1 MKFRFT
7 IAKKLAVGFGILT
20 IALVINTVLTNKTL
34 NQSREVNQEITNVYA
49 PSSSYLNQLYEM
61 ITNSKM
67 LIKNWVFIE
76 QTPMTPDKMRLRKL
90 HSDGFPKLDEQL
102 SEITQKWDP
111 GLRKQYM
118 HISKSIKDTIFQMHE
133 TVMNQLSD
141 FENYEDPMVMFE
153 IQPMVEEGGEIMV
166 ATDNVLEELSEL
178 TEKIENI
185 TADARKNM
193 VNTFDSFQRFIII
206 MGIGLFLAV
215 IIIAVVTTRALVKPI
230 NYMKNVLL
238 AMGKGIMPKEKIKDT
253 NDEIGEM
260 ALALNAL
267 VSSLKEISNFALEVG
282 KENFTK
288 EFKPL
293 SEDDKLGYS
302 LIEMRDNLRKAAEEE
317 EKRKKEDEQR
327 QWASNGVAMFSDIL
341 RKHSNDLDALAY
353 DVISNLVKY
362 IGANLGGMFII
373 NDDNK
378 NDVYIEMKACY
389 AYDRQKHLEKRIDPG
404 VGLIG
409 RCVQEKETIYITD
422 VPEDYLN
429 IKSGLGNEKP
439 SSLLIVPLVMNEKI
453 YGVIEIASFEHIEK
467 YQIEFT
473 ERIAESI
480 ASTISSVKTN
490 IQTKG
495 LLEKSQRQAE
505 AMKSQEEEMRQNMEE
520 LKATQEQAERK
531 EKELLKKIDALKKN
545 NDNKY

>member
-7 IAKKLAVGFGILT
+7 IARKLAVGFGILT
-20 IALVINTVLTNKTL
+20 IALVINTILTNKTL
-34 NQSREVNQEITNVYA
+34 NQSREVNQEITNIYA

-76 QTPMTPDKMRLRKL
+76 HNPMTPDKMRLRKL
-90 HSDGFPKLDEQL
+90 HADGFPKLDEKL
-102 SEITQKWDP
+102 SEISKKWDP
-111 GLRKQYM
+111 ELKEQYKN
-118 HISKSIKDTIFQMHE
+118 ISRCINDTIFPMHE
-133 TVMNQLSD
+133 TVMNKLSD

-166 ATDNVLEELSEL
+166 ITNNVLEDLSDL
-178 TEKIENI
+178 TDKIENI
-185 TADARKNM
+185 TSDARENM

-215 IIIAVVTTRALVKPI
+215 IIIAVVTTRALARPI

-238 AMGKGIMPKEKIKDT
+238 SMGKGIMPKEKIKVT

-260 ALALNAL
+260 ARALNAL
-267 VSSLKEISNFALEVG
+267 INSLKEISNFALEVG
-282 KENFTK
+282 KGNFTK
-288 EFKPL
+288 KFNPL

-302 LIEMRDNLRKAAEEE
+302 LIEMRDNLRKAAEEDA
-317 EKRKKEDEQR
+317 KRKKEDEQR

-341 RKHSNDLDALAY
+341 RKHSNNLDDLSY
-353 DVISNLVKY
+353 DVISNIVKY

-378 NDVYIEMKACY
+378 NDVFIEMKACY
-389 AYDRQKHLEKRIDPG
+389 AYDRQKHLEKRIDPE
-404 VGLIG
+404 VGLLG
-409 RCVQEKETIYITD
+409 RCVQEKETIFITD

-453 YGVIEIASFEHIEK
+453 YGVIEIASFGLIEK
-467 YQIEFT
+467 HQIEFV

-490 IQTKG
+490 IQTNI
-495 LLEKSQRQAE
+495 LLEKSQSQAE

-531 EKELLKKIDALKKN
+531 EKELLKKIEALEKKN
-545 NDNKY
+545 KD